1 MSKRFLSVALFA
13 ISAFAFAACD
23 CNNKA
28 SSTLPVAVVPVAG
41 ESVVPKVELSGHK
54 SQKFEANQF
63 IASFSVELRDASK
76 DDIYKKLADRRSKI
90 FGAVKSLDI
99 VESNIEQ
106 NSVSLTKDWTYHD
119 GDRKLVGYVA
129 RQHFVVKMDS
139 RKDAAMLAQMLSAE
153 PDVEIYPT
161 TSTLA
166 NEDSLRGVIIEAA
179 VKDGMDKAEHYATG
193 AGLKLGRVLYI
204 GGEGEGMVPSGY
216 RPHLRGKMLLAS
228 NGMDGS
234 AALDETAIADSVE
247 ISASVRLT
255 IELK

>member
-1 MSKRFLSVALFA
+1 MSKRFLSVALIA
-13 ISAFAFAACD
+13 VSAFAFSACD
-23 CNNKA
+23 CCNKA
-28 SSTLPVAVVPVAG
+28 SSAAPVAVVSAAG
-41 ESVVPKVELSGHK
+41 ESVIPKVELAGYK

-76 DDIYKKLADRRSKI
+76 DGVYKKLADCRSKI
-90 FGAVKSLDI
+90 FDAVKSLDI
-99 VESNIEQ
+99 AESNIEQ
-106 NSVSLTKDWTYHD
+106 NSVSLTKDWTYRD

-129 RQHFVVKMDS
+129 RQHFFVKMDS
-139 RKDAAMLAQMLSAE
+139 RKDAAMLTQMLSVE

-204 GGEGEGMVPSGY
+204 GGEGEGMIPFGHRS
-216 RPHLRGKMLLAS
+216 HLRGKMLLAS
-228 NGMDGS
+228 NGMDG

-247 ISASVRLT
+247 ISANVRLT
-255 IELK
+255 IELR